1 MSTKTSAFSHRGGFT
16 FTTTAVMVFARV
28 GRHECWHRGRSWD
41 IYLPTV
47 FDSIINVKN

>member
-28 GRHECWHRGRSWD
+28 GIHECWHRGRSWD
-41 IYLPTV
+41 INYPAV
-47 FDSIINVKN
+47 SDPYHNQ